1 MGGSDVF
8 VRPYP
13 NCLFCSLPHQVLDLK
28 LTGKPDGST
37 AHYKLLQSGSL
48 QGFRETHR
56 LPRELKGANAW

>member
-28 LTGKPDGST
+28 LTGKPDGSS

-48 QGFRETHR
+48 
-56 LPRELKGANAW
+56 